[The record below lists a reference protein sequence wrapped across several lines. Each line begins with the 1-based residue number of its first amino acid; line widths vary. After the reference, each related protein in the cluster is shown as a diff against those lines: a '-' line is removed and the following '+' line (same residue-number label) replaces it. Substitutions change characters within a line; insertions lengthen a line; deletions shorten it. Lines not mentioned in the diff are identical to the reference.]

1 MTTSLHTSAHY
12 GRVAGW
18 STPRKVGTA
27 AAAGGVLAALA
38 AARRVQQ
45 GWGATEEEIEAVLD
59 GDEILGPADLVAT
72 RAVTIKAPPQDVWPW
87 VVQLGHDRAGF
98 YSYDKL
104 QTLAGLPVRN
114 AEEIVPEWQDTAV
127 GDVVRLHPALGL
139 RVASVGRDAALVLH
153 GDGPGGEDGGPVP
166 PYDFTWAFVL
176 RPGPRGTTRLL
187 VRERYAYREPMARPL
202 TEGTQVASFIM
213 TARMLRGI
221 KERAERRPPAELVP

>member
-1 MTTSLHTSAHY
+1 M
-12 GRVAGW
+12 R
-18 STPRKVGTA
+18 RVGTVA
-27 AAAGGVLAALA
+27 ALGGLTVALLAA
-38 AARRVQQ
+38 RHVQQ
-45 GWGATEEEIEAVLD
+45 GWGATAAETDAVLP

-127 GDVVRLHPALGL
+127 GDLVRLHPDLGL
-139 RVASVGRDAALVLH
+139 RVARVDPDAALVLH
-153 GDGPGGEDGGPVP
+153 GAAPDGEELVVVP
-166 PYDFTWAFVL
+166 PYDFSWAFVL

-187 VRERYAYREPMARPL
+187 VRERYAYREPMAAPL
-202 TEGTQVASFIM
+202 AEGSQVASFIM
-213 TARMLRGI
+213 TERMLRGI
-221 KERAERRPPAELVP
+221 KERAERRPTPQLVP